1 MKITVCELSAE
12 MLPQSAEWAAFA
24 SRVKRE
30 SPDVL
35 LLNEM
40 PFGPWIAAG
49 EKPDRS
55 VVERSQQLHQQGL
68 AGLRELGVPTVL
80 GTIATDQDGC
90 NVNQAFVWT
99 AEKGAVGAHT
109 KQYFPDE
116 GGFYEARWFGAGQTH
131 FRVVEAGILRVGFL
145 ICSEVMFNEHARHYG
160 RSGAHLIAAP
170 RATPVGSL
178 GRWLVALRMAAIVSG
193 CYVASSN
200 RGGTDSKG
208 LRFGGCGWIVDPN
221 GEVVAQTSTATPVAS
236 YDLDIDFAARAQREY
251 PCYIPEL
258 RQKQTGSQ
266 DHS

>member
-1 MKITVCELSAE
+1 MKITVCELHPD
-12 MLPQSAEWAAFA
+12 MLPQSADWRAFA

-30 SPDVL
+30 KPDIL

-49 EKPDRS
+49 EQPDRS
-55 VVERSQQLHQQGL
+55 VIALSQRLHQQGIAQL
-68 AGLRELGVPTVL
+68 QELGVPTIL
-80 GTIATDQDGC
+80 GTRAADHDGH
-90 NVNQAFVWT
+90 NVNEAFVWT
-99 AEKGAVGAHT
+99 EEKGAAGVHT
-109 KQYFPDE
+109 KQFFPDE
-116 GGFYEARWFGAGQTH
+116 PGFYEARWFDAGQRH
-131 FRVVEAGILRVGFL
+131 FRTVDAGALRVGFL

-170 RATPVGSL
+170 RATPAGSL

-208 LRFGGCGWIVDPN
+208 QRFGGCGWIVDPN
-221 GEVVAQTSTATPVAS
+221 GELVAQTSAVTPVAS
-236 YDLDIDFAARAQREY
+236 YDLDLDFAARAQREY

-258 RQKQTGSQ
+258 EQKPTG
-266 DHS
+266 